1 VILYLKGHMED
12 MIYLLGSKEEILK
25 SIRQKLL
32 VYPDDTVIYP
42 GHGEPGLI
50 GEEREAYK

>member
-1 VILYLKGHMED
+1 MED

-50 GEEREAYK
+50 REEREAYK